1 MFKILK
7 GGILLKK
14 NNFKTNLKCNI
25 SNKNNIF
32 NSNFDKNSI
41 LSELDLLNV
50 PETLQVNIS
59 DDNKYLNIRLVGTS
73 DDSSNHLLFQL
84 PLNENKL
91 SCLKNHPD
99 YQDLLNRYQMY
110 TKEYIDENK
119 KYALQE
125 NEYLKEKFP
134 GLVFTIKIRIKSF
147 ESYIT
152 KLDHNIANG
161 KSPYINDI
169 IAERIIIS
177 QYKNCRSEKVLK
189 KVCYDV
195 AKALYD
201 FRINTNFRMKKDV
214 NSNPSNSNEEYI
226 TRDYIKYPKDNGY
239 QSLHIQMESKY
250 NNDLDYETQIR
261 TLYMESQ
268 SKSSNEI
275 AHNLYKP
282 RLLNDTSA
290 LRVPSY
296 SVIPSFKDPI
306 SGKFEVYDIPFE
318 DRFYHYYNTS
328 LNNHGLNSSK
338 RTIPITYKTF
348 KEELHQIENS
358 LGYSFKDLRS
368 KIRHCPLLASHKT
381 QEQTEAYC
389 L

>member
-1 MFKILK
+1 MKS
-7 GGILLKK
+7 
-14 NNFKTNLKCNI
+14 NNFKASLSCKVSNNNNI
-25 SNKNNIF
+25 SR
-32 NSNFDKNSI
+32 SNFDKNSI
-41 LSELDLLNV
+41 LSELGLLNV
-50 PETLQVNIS
+50 SENLQVNIS
-59 DDNKYLNIRLVGTS
+59 DDNKYLNIRLAGTS
-73 DDSSNHLLFQL
+73 NDSSNHLLFQL
-84 PLNENKL
+84 PLVENNL
-91 SCLKNHPD
+91 SYLKNHPD
-99 YQDLLNRYQMY
+99 YQDLINRYQLY
-110 TKEYIDENK
+110 IKEYIDEIK

-134 GLVFTIKIRIKSF
+134 GLVFTIKIRIKSN

-152 KLDHNIANG
+152 KLDHHIANG

-169 IAERIIIS
+169 IAERIVIS
-177 QYKNCRSEKVLK
+177 EYKNCKSEKVLK
-189 KVCYDV
+189 KVCYDI

-214 NSNPSNSNEEYI
+214 DPNPSNSNEEYI
-226 TRDYIKYPKDNGY
+226 TRDYIECPKDNGY

-250 NNDLDYETQIR
+250 NHDLAYETQIR

-275 AHNLYKP
+275 AHSLYKP
-282 RLLNDTSA
+282 RLVNDTSA

-296 SVIPSFKDPI
+296 SVIPPFKDPV
-306 SGKFEVYDIPFE
+306 SGKYEVYDIPFE

-338 RTIPITYKTF
+338 RTVPITYKTF
-348 KEELHQIENS
+348 KKELHQIENL
-358 LGYSFKDLRS
+358 LGCSFKDLRS
-368 KIRHCPLLASHKT
+368 KIRHCPLLASSRK
-381 QEQTEAYC
+381 QQLTEAHC

>member
-1 MFKILK
+1 MKN
-7 GGILLKK
+7 
-14 NNFKTNLKCNI
+14 NNFKTNLKYEISDKNNI
-25 SNKNNIF
+25 SNY
-32 NSNFDKNSI
+32 NFDKNLI
-41 LSELDLLNV
+41 LSELGLSNISND
-50 PETLQVNIS
+50 LQVSIS
-59 DDNKYLNIRLVGTS
+59 NDNKYLNIRLAGS
-73 DDSSNHLLFQL
+73 PNDSTNHLLFQL
-84 PLNENKL
+84 PLHENKL
-91 SCLKNHPD
+91 SNLKNHPD
-99 YQDLLNRYQMY
+99 YQDLLNRYQLY
-110 TKEYIDENK
+110 TKEYIDEIK

-177 QYKNCRSEKVLK
+177 EYKNCKSEKVLR

-201 FRINTNFRMKKDV
+201 FRINTNFRMKEDI
-214 NSNPSNSNEEYI
+214 NSNPSNSDKEYL

-250 NNDLDYETQIR
+250 NKDLDYETQVR

-268 SKSSNEI
+268 AKSSNEI

-282 RLLNDTSA
+282 RLVNDTSA

-296 SVIPSFKDPI
+296 SVIPPFKDPV

-318 DRFYHYYNTS
+318 ERFYHYYNTS
-328 LNNHGLNSSK
+328 LNNHSLTSSK
-338 RTIPITYKTF
+338 RTIPVTYANF
-348 KEELHQIENS
+348 KEELHKIEQL
-358 LGYSFKDLRS
+358 LGLSFKDLRK
-368 KIRHCPLLASHKT
+368 KIRHCPLLTSQNVQAK
-381 QEQTEAYC
+381 TEAYC